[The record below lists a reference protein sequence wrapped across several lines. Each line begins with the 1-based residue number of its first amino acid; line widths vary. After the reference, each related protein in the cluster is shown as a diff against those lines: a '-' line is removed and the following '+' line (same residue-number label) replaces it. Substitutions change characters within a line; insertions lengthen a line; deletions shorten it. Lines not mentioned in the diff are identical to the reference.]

1 MKARIKTFF
10 KGIGYNTLTSL
21 PSQGGFGLLDLG
33 QQLKGRRAKYVWESL
48 SNVTDWNFI
57 IFRSKLQQFVNET
70 SDSYYTNSFCTTTI
84 PWYAFLIRLTIN
96 YKGQDQ
102 FIPNSVIFNPTEK
115 AYLSASFEIARVI
128 RCQFVAQP
136 IAYTPRLFESS

>member
-1 MKARIKTFF
+1 M
-10 KGIGYNTLTSL
+10 S
-21 PSQGGFGLLDLG
+21 
-33 QQLKGRRAKYVWESL
+33 ESL
-48 SNVTDWNFI
+48 SNVTNWNFLA
-57 IFRSKLQQFVNET
+57 FRSKLQQSVNEQ
-70 SDSYYTNSFCTTTI
+70 SDSYNNSSIRILAI